1 MALGQRRRKL
11 RAVRQHGWVDAA
23 EWNEGAYVSVNVA
36 AVDDLDPA
44 ELVAGPIQYCDGKND
59 NWWNPPA
66 ETRHL

>member
-1 MALGQRRRKL
+1 MQPL
-11 RAVRQHGWVDAA
+11 RAGGWVDAA

-44 ELVAGPIQYCDGKND
+44 ELVAGPIQFCDGKND